1 MIKALKLKIKCND
14 KIIFYNFD
22 LKITVV
28 RFLINN
34 K

>member
-28 RFLINN
+28 HVSL
-34 K
+34 